1 MRETISAFVKTQPQW
16 NKETENYSKGG
27 GEDHLQGGALLYV
40 NDSRTPW
47 ANSNYR
53 LLNRTATNQTGT
65 IDKSVLDEQSDPNHM
80 GGFDFLLANDVDLS
94 NPVVQAEQL
103 NQIHYLMNW
112 GSIVMGDKDANF
124 DGIRVD
130 AVDNVDADMLQ
141 LYTNYFREYYGVNK
155 SEANALAHIG
165 PWKHGVLMTTTTMT
179 KTPYGTALAMENKQR
194 LALLFSWLNPNPKN
208 IILVKSFV

>member
-1 MRETISAFVKTQPQW
+1 M
-16 NKETENYSKGG
+16 
-27 GEDHLQGGALLYV
+27 
-40 NDSRTPW
+40 
-47 ANSNYR
+47 SNQI
-53 LLNRTATNQTGT
+53 QTT
-65 IDKSVLDEQSDPNHM
+65 WVVST
-80 GGFDFLLANDVDLS
+80 LLANDVDLS

-155 SEANALAHIG
+155 SEANALCSHLS
-165 PWKHGVLMTTTTMT
+165 P
-179 KTPYGTALAMENKQR
+179 
-194 LALLFSWLNPNPKN
+194 
-208 IILVKSFV
+208 